1 MNHMRLKY
9 FASLAGAALSL
20 ALMGQASAQSVDGV
34 TQADSARIQQAA
46 DSQQRV
52 DAIANETD
60 QVIVDYRQ
68 VLKQIENL
76 RVYNAQLE
84 LQIAD
89 QVQQLADLAQ
99 SIDEA
104 TSMEVNLVPLQL
116 QMVDALAQFVE
127 MDLPFS
133 LEERRERVERL
144 AANMERSDLTTAEK
158 FRQILEAYRIETDY
172 GKNIENYSDTVVING
187 IELEVDILRVGRIA
201 LMYQTKDQAIT
212 GAWNATTEEWEQ
224 LPSGAYKSAVANG
237 LRIAKQQA
245 AIDIMSL
252 PIAAPKG

>member
-1 MNHMRLKY
+1 MNHSRLKH
-9 FASLAGAALSL
+9 FASLAGAALCLWAS
-20 ALMGQASAQSVDGV
+20 GFASAQSVDSV
-34 TQADSARIQQAA
+34 MQSDSARAA
-46 DSQQRV
+46 AAVASQQRV
-52 DAIANETD
+52 DGVADATD
-60 QVIVDYRQ
+60 KIVADYKI

-76 RVYNAQLE
+76 RVYNAQLG

-89 QVQQLADLAQ
+89 QQTQLTDLAQ

-116 QMVDALAQFVE
+116 QMVDALEQFVN

-133 LEERRERVERL
+133 LRERHDRVDHL
-144 AANMERSDLTTAEK
+144 QTNMDRSDLSTAEK

-172 GKNIENYSDTVVING
+172 GKNIENYSDTIDVDGVQ
-187 IELEVDILRVGRIA
+187 LEVDILRVGRIA

-212 GAWNATTEEWEQ
+212 GAWNSATHAWEK
-224 LPSGAYKSAVANG
+224 LDSGTYKSAVANG

-252 PIAAPKG
+252 PIMAPKG